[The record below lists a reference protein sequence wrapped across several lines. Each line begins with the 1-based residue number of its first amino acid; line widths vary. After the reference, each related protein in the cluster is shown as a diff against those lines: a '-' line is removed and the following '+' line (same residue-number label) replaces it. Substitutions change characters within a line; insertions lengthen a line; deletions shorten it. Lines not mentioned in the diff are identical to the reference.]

1 MEQSSCLARIGDSA
15 NDMGSAK
22 QALPVQA
29 MVMTPTEYPADA
41 EECSN
46 GGATEHP
53 PQNPD
58 PFGEKV

>member
-1 MEQSSCLARIGDSA
+1 
-15 NDMGSAK
+15 MGSAK

-29 MVMTPTEYPADA
+29 MVMTPTGYPADA
-41 EECSN
+41 EECGN